1 MSAGTFNV
9 ARSVWDHPAFRASE
23 FSEREAFIW
32 LISEAAWKPRRH
44 RAGGH
49 IVDLERGQLCHSVR
63 FMAAAWKWTPARVFR
78 FLSKMN
84 EEGMIEKRNSSETAP
99 TVITLCNYDK
109 YQGERNSREGKP
121 EQQRNSSETNYKKER
136 KKEEK
141 EPEAN
146 ASGASAPSS
155 FHDAI
160 WTRGVLFLT
169 ERGVTEKQARSFL
182 GRAKKQHGDEAVF
195 NALASAAKAGAVDPI
210 PYITK
215 ALQSVAHPE
224 AQKLE
229 AWGIPDA
236 QPVRP
241 LPRIANIDAKK
252 PPGAPDMPELQRE
265 QEEEEREM
273 FISNADTRGLV
284 DILPPLR
291 TQGRSGL

>member
-1 MSAGTFNV
+1 MSKTPFMPLWV
-9 ARSVWDHPAFRASE
+9 ADFLAKTPDLDAKETGAYLLILMALWTHGGRLPNDPRKLQRIARCGREWPKVWGAI
-23 FSEREAFIW
+23 ERFFDVADGE
-32 LISEAAWKPRRH
+32 ISQGRLTEELQKVNAKLEVNAHNGARGGLAKALKNKEAALANATISLK
-44 RAGGH
+44 
-49 IVDLERGQLCHSVR
+49 Q
-63 FMAAAWKWTPARVFR
+63 
-78 FLSKMN
+78 
-84 EEGMIEKRNSSETAP
+84 
-99 TVITLCNYDK
+99 
-109 YQGERNSREGKP
+109 P
-121 EQQRNSSETNYKKER
+121 EPYI
-136 KKEEK
+136 
-141 EPEAN
+141 PEAK

-160 WTRGVLFLT
+160 WTRGVLFLI

-215 ALQSVAHPE
+215 ALQSAAHPE

-241 LPRIANIDAKK
+241 LPRIEDIDPKK

-265 QEEEEREM
+265 QEEENREM
-273 FISNADTRGLV
+273 SISNADTRGHS

-291 TQGRSGL
+291 AQCGSAA